1 MMYRTSEAVR
11 AALWRQLFYSSQ
23 SIVIMASAITLR
35 LGYLGYPP
43 STSAPQLIE
52 MAIWRVA
59 LLVSFHTA
67 PLAWVVFLIKSYKHR
82 RLMIPLHESMKLLRL
97 PLATWVT
104 GCLLTSFVMWP
115 MLQP

>member
-11 AALWRQLFYSSQ
+11 AAFWRQLLYSSQ
-23 SIVIMASAITLR
+23 SIVIMVCAITLR
-35 LGYLGYPP
+35 LDYLGYPP

-52 MAIWRVA
+52 IVIWRIA

-67 PLAWVVFLIKSYKHR
+67 PLAWALFLFKGYRHR
-82 RLMIPLHESMKLLRL
+82 RLMIPLHESMNLLRL
-97 PLATWVT
+97 PLATWIT

-115 MLQP
+115 MLQF

>member
-1 MMYRTSEAVR
+1 MYRTSEAVR

-43 STSAPQLIE
+43 SSSAPQLIE
-52 MAIWRVA
+52 MAIWRIA
-59 LLVSFHTA
+59 LLMSFQSA
-67 PLAWVVFLIKSYKHR
+67 PLAWALFLFKGYRHR
-82 RLMIPLHESMKLLRL
+82 RLMIPIHESMKLLRL

-104 GCLLTSFVMWP
+104 GCLLTSTMMWP
-115 MLQP
+115 ILQA